1 MSQKH
6 NTKQRYN
13 SIQGLRSFK
22 DTLPT
27 EAKRILNKKGRIY
40 NETLDNWKYLVGKD
54 LFKVCYPKSFKGSN
68 KINGSSLNIMVKR
81 GSEVDL
87 EYSKKDII
95 KKINTYF
102 GYQAIESIKLNT
114 FDGKIEESHKNTAI
128 NATKNKHIKSINNIK
143 NDKILALLS
152 SEDAKKKFT
161 AKEELNLENHT

>member
-1 MSQKH
+1 MNFKY
-6 NTKQRYN
+6 NTKQRN
-13 SIQGLRSFK
+13 KTIQGLRSFK
-22 DTLPT
+22 DTLPQ
-27 EAKRILNKKGRIY
+27 EAKRILNKKGKIY

-102 GYQAIESIKLNT
+102 GYQAIERIVLNT
-114 FDGKIEESHKNTAI
+114 FDGNLEKVKDKSLMD
-128 NATKNKHIKSINNIK
+128 ATKNKHIDKIRNIK
-143 NDKILALLS
+143 NNKIKNSLIELS
-152 SEDAKKKFT
+152 KLFKKK
-161 AKEELNLENHT
+161 